1 MLISGGPTN
10 GVMQADDID
19 DTVQIVCNGFIPT
32 TSEDW
37 PFTCDNPEEYESN
50 EDLQEELES
59 EVSE

>member
-19 DTVQIVCNGFIPT
+19 DTVQIICNGYIPT

-50 EDLQEELES
+50 EEL
-59 EVSE
+59 